1 MTSTQLALT
10 LITLKILWTR
20 IAFSAWSERP
30 PSFQSKKS
38 TIHLRGFANEFVMA
52 IKGKNLSSHDKR
64 WLTTPC
70 TATLQNKRETF
81 NTLFWTLRKSK
92 IQSGELHSVTFN
104 ESVVSAMHTR
114 PLRQRGANLSLS
126 QVTSS
131 DLQQGLKGSH
141 GLTAADFNPTQNQ
154 AALQKSPPQQGLE
167 NTRIQNAWG
176 ILAKNH
182 GLSHSPGLSWRAEW
196 QGADGEEPP
205 HGRSKATK
213 VTKSTSLW
221 KMATPFCLDTAAQG
235 GQKRSPCSGVG
246 GLLFLWVLGKVLL
259 FGWFYKRNC
268 HIPWASPVFTGS
280 ASGLD
285 RVCFVPVCCSGMQF
299 FHCAGPASCFPCKS
313 HHIPKRLQNNSFQ
326 CGYSNVSWH
335 HIYLTKIQKASMN
348 IQLVWTYLLPSNIW
362 KNVLNMQLF
371 HILPYGHIILW
382 NHPQSLK
389 RF

>member
-131 DLQQGLKGSH
+131 DLQQGLKGSGSH

-167 NTRIQNAWG
+167 NTRIQSAWG

-182 GLSHSPGLSWRAEW
+182 GLSHSPGLSWRTEW

-246 GLLFLWVLGKVLL
+246 GLLFFVGFGEGFVVWLVLQ
-259 FGWFYKRNC
+259 
-268 HIPWASPVFTGS
+268 
-280 ASGLD
+280 
-285 RVCFVPVCCSGMQF
+285 MQLP
-299 FHCAGPASCFPCKS
+299 HALSFPCPS
-313 HHIPKRLQNNSFQ
+313 LVLPVGWTGFVLFQ
-326 CGYSNVSWH
+326 CVAVECNSSTVLAQLRVFLARATTFPRGYKTTASSVD
-335 HIYLTKIQKASMN
+335 IQMFPD
-348 IQLVWTYLLPSNIW
+348 TT
-362 KNVLNMQLF
+362 F
-371 HILPYGHIILW
+371 T
-382 NHPQSLK
+382 
-389 RF
+389 